1 MNRSLL
7 LIGGSLLTWGIGEG
21 MFLLFVPLY
30 LQELGSYSDTHAAT
44 ISGWMFGVLG
54 VLLRLPRR
62 LLLGLLLF
70 ILGLLLVEL
79 VHPTPRNVPQRG
91 AVTGLRA
98 TPPPVASRLAR

>member
-1 MNRSLL
+1 
-7 LIGGSLLTWGIGEG
+7 
-21 MFLLFVPLY
+21 MFLF
-30 LQELGSYSDTHAAT
+30 H
-44 ISGWMFGVLG
+44 IMFGVLG

-70 ILGLLLVEL
+70 ILGLLLLEL

-98 TPPPVASRLAR
+98 TSPPVARVAR

>member
-1 MNRSLL
+1 
-7 LIGGSLLTWGIGEG
+7 
-21 MFLLFVPLY
+21 MFLF
-30 LQELGSYSDTHAAT
+30 H
-44 ISGWMFGVLG
+44 IMFGVVG

-70 ILGLLLVEL
+70 ILGLLLLEL

-98 TPPPVASRLAR
+98 TPPRVTKRVVR